1 LKNASAKLW
10 DIGDGVACLEYTSK
24 MNSVDPMTLDLI
36 SESLE
41 KVKENFRGL
50 VIGND
55 SENFCVGANIG
66 VLLFAAN
73 CAAWKTI
80 EDVISRGQQV
90 YMDVKFAPFPVVVAS
105 SGMALGGGCEILL
118 HADAIQAHIETYSGL
133 VEVGVGVIP
142 GWGGC
147 KEMIIRNISARDSE
161 KSAIAKLG
169 KMFSAI
175 PLVKSFNTMPAI
187 SQAFETIVMAKVGK
201 SAEELRDMRILRDS
215 DRISMN
221 RLRVLADAKQ
231 RCLELSDGYRAPSE
245 ASVYLPGKTAR
256 TALEMA
262 IRSFEKQGKATAHD
276 AVIARHLAYVL
287 SGGDTSIHTPLSERA
302 LLALELEAFM
312 DLIRTRAT
320 LDRLEHMLEH
330 GKPLRN

>member
-1 LKNASAKLW
+1 
-10 DIGDGVACLEYTSK
+10 
-24 MNSVDPMTLDLI
+24 
-36 SESLE
+36 
-41 KVKENFRGL
+41 
-50 VIGND
+50 
-55 SENFCVGANIG
+55 
-66 VLLFAAN
+66 
-73 CAAWKTI
+73 
-80 EDVISRGQQV
+80 
-90 YMDVKFAPFPVVVAS
+90 
-105 SGMALGGGCEILL
+105 
-118 HADAIQAHIETYSGL
+118 
-133 VEVGVGVIP
+133 
-142 GWGGC
+142 
-147 KEMIIRNISARDSE
+147 
-161 KSAIAKLG
+161 
-169 KMFSAI
+169 MFSAI